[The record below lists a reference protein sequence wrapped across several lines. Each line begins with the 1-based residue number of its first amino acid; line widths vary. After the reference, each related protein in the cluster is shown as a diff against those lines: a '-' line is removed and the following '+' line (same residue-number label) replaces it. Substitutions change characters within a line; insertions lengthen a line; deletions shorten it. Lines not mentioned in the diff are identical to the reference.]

1 MSLGRTRG
9 VALQGIEG
17 ALVDV
22 EADLVRGL
30 PKVMFSGLPDAACR
44 QAPDRIKAAAENS
57 GVPIPNRRL
66 TVNLSPASIPKV
78 GSGWDLP
85 IAIAVLAA
93 SEVFAAGVVDEIV
106 HVGELGLDGS
116 IRPVRGVLPVVLAAA
131 RMGMTQIVV
140 PAANAAE
147 AALVPG
153 IAVVPARHRSSRSPS
168 RQQRP
173 MTSWSP
179 TCATWSAR
187 TRGGWPWRSRLQAD
201 ITCSSRD
208 LRGPARR
215 CWPSGCPRCCLIL
228 NPHRPWR

>member
-22 EADLVRGL
+22 EADLERGL
-30 PKVMFSGLPDAACR
+30 PKIMFSGLPDAACR
-44 QAPDRIKAAAENS
+44 QAPDRIKAAALNS
-57 GVPIPNRRL
+57 GVPIPHRRL

-93 SEVFAAGVVDEIV
+93 AEVFKTHVVDGIV
-106 HVGELGLDGS
+106 HIGELGLDGS
-116 IRPVRGVLPVVLAAA
+116 IRPVRGVLPVVLTAA
-131 RMGMTQIVV
+131 RLGMAQIVV

-153 IAVVPARHRSSRSPS
+153 IPVVPARH
-168 RQQRP
+168 
-173 MTSWSP
+173 
-179 TCATWSAR
+179 
-187 TRGGWPWRSRLQAD
+187 L
-201 ITCSSRD
+201 RD
-208 LRGPARR
+208 LVARYQASGRGA
-215 CWPSGCPRCCLIL
+215 PRGDVVID
-228 NPHRPWR
+228 RA